1 MGEIQSH
8 LYNQIH
14 RTGYGGRWQGVC
26 LGIGFGLLTSA
37 AFAQSGAPANFGQK
51 GAPMPRGSFLTVPA
65 KTVKSLNKELDD
77 PVVLARYTKLFN
89 MPPALIRLALADL
102 KLQPLTEDRNMEVWY
117 VKSTPKGEISGY
129 RLRKVK
135 KGTLV
140 YAMQDGTPA
149 LIQVCGNPVRMI
161 NTPAAAM
168 TDIANL
174 PEYEPYSLVLPTR
187 AFPPDASSEINVATL
202 DAPPDDFIEVTMP
215 DVPLPV
221 PVEPPQLLAAHAKKL
236 FALWFAPLLGAIPA
250 FAGIGGGGGGGGG
263 GGSNFL
269 PLPPPGGGTTV
280 TPVFGPV
287 PSGVPEPGAIALLAS
302 LTAGSAC
309 CWRRKRKK

>member
-8 LYNQIH
+8 LYNKSH
-14 RTGYGGRWQGVC
+14 RTGYGGRLPGVC
-26 LGIGFGLLTSA
+26 LGLGFGLLTGA

-51 GAPMPRGSFLTVPA
+51 GAAMPRGSFLTVPA

-89 MPPALIRLALADL
+89 MPPALVRLALADL

-117 VKSTPKGEISGY
+117 VKATPKGEISGY

-161 NTPAAAM
+161 NMPSAAM

-174 PEYEPYSLVLPTR
+174 PEYEPYSLVLG
-187 AFPPDASSEINVATL
+187 AGGIGAESELNVATL
-202 DAPPDDFIEVTMP
+202 DAAPDDFIEVTMP

-221 PVEPPQLLAAHAKKL
+221 PIEPPQLMASQAKKL
-236 FALWFAPLLGAIPA
+236 FALWFAPLLAAIPA
-250 FAGIGGGGGGGGG
+250 FSGGGGGGGGG

-269 PLPPPGGGTTV
+269 PLPPPGGGITV
-280 TPVFGPV
+280 PPVFGPV
-287 PSGVPEPGAIALLAS
+287 PSAVPEPGAIGLLAG
-302 LTAGSAC
+302 LAAGGAF
-309 CWRRKRKK
+309 CWRRQRKN